1 MAHQR
6 TELYRTVGLELP
18 RRLLRW
24 APILVL
30 MAAGCTEL
38 GELPERGGGTGN
50 AIQCVPELPYH
61 EKKKRCDNQFKLCL
75 DSHIQRIWS
84 DRFGHSQCWPC
95 KDVCMQS
102 NGNWPDTFDGK
113 PCR

>member
-6 TELYRTVGLELP
+6 TALYGTVSLECSCWW
-18 RRLLRW
+18 LRVV
-24 APILVL
+24 ISGV
-30 MAAGCTEL
+30 MVVTGCTEL
-38 GELPERGGGTGN
+38 GELPERGGAGN
-50 AIQCVPELPYH
+50 AIQCVPELPYQ
-61 EKKKRCDNQFKLCL
+61 EKKKRCDEQFKLCL
-75 DSHIQRIWS
+75 DSHIQSIWS

-102 NGNWPDTFDGK
+102 NGKWPDTFDGK